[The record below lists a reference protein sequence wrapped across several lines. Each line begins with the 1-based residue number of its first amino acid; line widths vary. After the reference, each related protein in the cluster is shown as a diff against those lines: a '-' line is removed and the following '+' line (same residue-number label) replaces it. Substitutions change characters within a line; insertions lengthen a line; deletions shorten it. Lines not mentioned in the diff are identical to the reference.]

1 MAKLKKPAS
10 IAANDFKSRKWDE
23 ITAEHDFAK
32 SDIPTLCI
40 LCHWHL
46 IAEQCI
52 EDMTDENGETI
63 VAYTTDDAD
72 IRSLP
77 QVADFK
83 KATDAIR
90 ALNKDLGINEKPNHE
105 KKKAKTQKAKV
116 LELVNDGKREVARR
130 AR

>member
-23 ITAEHDFAK
+23 ITAEHDFAR

-52 EDMTDENGETI
+52 EDMTDEGGETI